1 MANMFKV
8 NRSKARTINDVDML
22 LMVEKG
28 IRGGIC
34 HVIHR
39 YAKANNKYMI
49 VKIVYK
55 DSIDNKDSNKG
66 YILQVDIEY
75 PKDLHDLHSDFPF
88 FPERM
93 KINKCSKLVCYLHDK
108 NNYVVCIRAL
118 KHAFNHGL
126 I

>member
-1 MANMFKV
+1 MASMFKE
-8 NRSKARTINDVDML
+8 NRSKTRTINDVDML

-28 IRGGIC
+28 IRGGTC

-39 YAKANNKYMI
+39 YTKANNKYMI
-49 VKIVYK
+49 VKILYK

-66 YILQVDIEY
+66 YILQVDVEY
-75 PKDLHDLHSDFPF
+75 PKNLHDLHSDFPF

-93 KINKCSKLVCYLHDK
+93 KINKCSKLVCCLHDK
-108 NNYVVCIRAL
+108 NNYVVGIRAL